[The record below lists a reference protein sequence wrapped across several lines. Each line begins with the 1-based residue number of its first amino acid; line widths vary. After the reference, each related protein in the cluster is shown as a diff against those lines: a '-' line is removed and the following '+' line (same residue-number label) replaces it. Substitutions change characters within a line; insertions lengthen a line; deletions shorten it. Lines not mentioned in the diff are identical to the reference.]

1 VGFFGIILL
10 IFNIIQNNIKMSD
23 IKKNYSDF
31 IKELNELIGNKSL
44 KAFIALRY
52 SKNIRNDIWNKY
64 IKNEIPIPIN
74 ILDKHYPK
82 NTRNHINSRVN
93 ILNAQ
98 SSINTQRI
106 DLANFVNDLYK
117 QHDKKSIFIP
127 NHKNTIT
134 HNGGAFLNK
143 GEVYTNINNW
153 KKELLHFKGGGNFVI
168 RPYDEK
174 NDSVVFCFADVDR
187 YFRDVESGINV
198 AKTLTDRGIIL
209 VFLGNHLIINKNDM
223 NKKTER
229 YKIFKLCLK
238 IAKYS
243 SDEKSNKMLQK
254 NEAKRRAQ
262 KRKSPSVPHDESDK
276 LPVLCDNFTNSLCI
290 TTDKKRK
297 TIKRRKRKKPI
308 QMYFSPS
315 EYHGNLDNSKRFIHT
330 DVNNHNII
338 EYKRVRVATRKIN
351 KIFYKTRKI

>member
-1 VGFFGIILL
+1 
-10 IFNIIQNNIKMSD
+10 MSD
-23 IKKNYSDF
+23 VGEKYTDF
-31 IKELNELIGNKSL
+31 IKALNALIGNKSL
-44 KAFIALRY
+44 KAFISLRY
-52 SKNIRNDIWNKY
+52 SKKVLNELWKY
-64 IKNEIPIPIN
+64 IKNGIPIPDN
-74 ILDKHYPK
+74 VLYKHYPK
-82 NTRNHINSRVN
+82 DTRNHINSRQN
-93 ILNAQ
+93 ILKAE

-106 DLANFVNDLYK
+106 DLANFVNDLY
-117 QHDKKSIFIP
+117 QEHDKKSIFIP

-143 GEVYTNINNW
+143 GNDYSNINNW
-153 KKELLHFKGGGNFVI
+153 TNKLLGFKGGDNRVI
-168 RPYDEK
+168 RQSNK
-174 NDSVVFCFADVDR
+174 NQLVLLCFADVDR